1 MPTPRAVASIIISAG
16 NRGEAV
22 ERTLRSVEAQS
33 FPSLEVLMCGPAEH
47 TSVLRETA
55 APRFVSLAVE
65 ATDEGAGAW
74 NAGLDRTSG
83 QYVCCLLAGDE
94 LAPTYLEKSLF
105 QMEVSGADAGAAGEA
120 PPDSVPHIF
129 VARRQV
135 LLTAGGFD
143 VRCPAGEQRAKL
155 ARLLARSGFRAEV
168 VPEVLAHPADAP
180 VGSAAAGW
188 LPTPGFARRRRFSYA
203 RLVTG
208 WPQARP
214 TVLFSMPFLSM
225 GGSEAAVS
233 RLCRQLKGLGFRV
246 LVYTTPV
253 GESHGDTTAWFE
265 DSAVGI
271 YHLSSF
277 LDIDH
282 WPAFIAYLV
291 QQHGVSVL
299 CQVGSSYTYDLL
311 PRLRKLFPQLA
322 VVDLLFNP
330 DGHTADYFQY
340 RHLIDHVVSEHSGM
354 KAWLLEHG
362 EREERVSIIPNGV
375 DLEEYSPRPK
385 LDWRTRQPRA
395 ADDGR
400 FIAAFLGRLSE
411 EKAPDVF
418 LEIAA
423 LLRDEPAIEFL
434 LCGTG
439 PMELAL
445 RSEAAARGLAGRVHF
460 LGFVSSHDYLPCC
473 DTVVVCSRLD
483 GRPNIV
489 MESLAMGVP
498 VVASRVGGIPA
509 MMPPGE
515 GDLLCE
521 PAKADAFAAAIRRLA
536 GDADRYR
543 RSAEVAR
550 QHAEKHFSIV
560 ENGCAYARL
569 FEDLR
574 HKLQALDRHVA
585 PETIAASLG
594 YKRIPEPSAPF
605 SAALRRLQA
614 HSPWSW
620 FGHFRNALL
629 LWRLRRGGR
638 KPQLLE
644 RFDEGYYT
652 RQFPENMRWKRSPLL
667 HYIFFGYREGRNPSA
682 RFDTRFYLAANPDVR
697 RTGFNPLLH
706 FVMWGEREGRFATP
720 PRLASQGKADM
731 AKGWSGE
738 TSSRH

>member
-1 MPTPRAVASIIISAG
+1 MSSPRAVASVIISSG
-16 NRGEAV
+16 NRDEAV

-33 FPSLEVLMCGPAEH
+33 FPSLEVLVCGPVGH
-47 TSVLRETA
+47 TSVLRETVA
-55 APRFVSLAVE
+55 RRFVWLE
-65 ATDEGAGAW
+65 TGATDDGAGAW
-74 NAGLDRTSG
+74 NAALDQTSG
-83 QYVCCLLAGDE
+83 EYVCCLLAGDE
-94 LAPTYLEKSLF
+94 LAPTYLEKCLF

-120 PPDSVPHIF
+120 PPDSVPHIY
-129 VARRQV
+129 VVRKRV
-135 LLTAGGFD
+135 LGSIGGYDAG
-143 VRCPAGEQRAKL
+143 RPAGEQRARL
-155 ARLLARSGFRAEV
+155 ARRLTDGGFLAEV
-168 VPEVLAHPADAP
+168 VPEVLAHPADPP
-180 VGSAAAGW
+180 VGNAVAGW
-188 LPTPGFARRRRFSYA
+188 LPIPEFTRRRRFSYA

-214 TVLFSMPFLSM
+214 TVLFAMPFLSM

-233 RLCRQLKGLGFRV
+233 RLCRQLKRLGFRV

-253 GESHGDTTAWFE
+253 MESHGDTTAWFE

-271 YHLSSF
+271 YHLPRF
-277 LDIDH
+277 LDIDQ

-311 PRLRKLFPQLA
+311 PRLRKLFPQMA

-330 DGHTADYFQY
+330 VGHTANYFKY
-340 RHLIDHVVSEHSGM
+340 NHLIDHVVCEHSGM
-354 KAWLLEHG
+354 KAWLLERG
-362 EREERVSIIPNGV
+362 EDEERVSIIPNGV
-375 DLEEYSPRPK
+375 DLEAYSPGPK
-385 LDWRTRQPRA
+385 LDWRTRQPRPA
-395 ADDGR
+395 NDGR
-400 FIAAFLGRLSE
+400 FVAAFLGRLSE

-423 LLRDEPAIEFL
+423 LLRDERAIEFL

-439 PMELAL
+439 PMEMAL

-498 VVASRVGGIPA
+498 VVASRVGGIPE

-515 GDLLCE
+515 RDLLCE
-521 PAKADAFAAAIRRLA
+521 PAKAAAFVTAIRLLA

-543 RSAEVAR
+543 RSAEAAR
-550 QHAEKHFSIV
+550 HHAEKHFSIA
-560 ENGCAYARL
+560 ENGRAYARL

-574 HKLQALDRHVA
+574 RTMPAPDSRAA

-594 YKRIPEPSAPF
+594 YKRDPEPPAPF

-614 HSPWSW
+614 YSPWIW
-620 FGHFRNALL
+620 LGYLRNALL
-629 LWRLRRGGR
+629 LWRLRGGGR
-638 KPQLLE
+638 KQKLLDQ
-644 RFDEGYYT
+644 FDEGYYT
-652 RQFPENMRWKRSPLL
+652 RQLTETMRWKHFPLA

-682 RFDTRFYLAANPDVR
+682 RFDTRYYLTANPDVR
-697 RTGFNPLLH
+697 RSGINPLLH
-706 FVMWGEREGRFATP
+706 FVMWGQREGRLATSP
-720 PRLASQGKADM
+720 CQASPAGKADI
-731 AKGWSGE
+731 KSP
-738 TSSRH
+738 H